1 MRYSSH
7 RPTPRRALAATALSL
22 PLLVAL
28 IGLTIAGAQASP
40 AQVRCGDRI
49 TTDTT
54 LHKDLVNCAN
64 NGIIIGADNVTFDL
78 NGHTIDGNGKPDTSC
93 DPVKHFCDFGVA
105 FARHHGVVVK
115 DGSIRQFE
123 GGILVFRSKR
133 ARLVGLSTRRNHFS
147 GIGTAGSAHIL
158 VRNSSGNGTTAS
170 EGNGI
175 GMFGS
180 RRIRVVNSTF
190 KNNAHVGIKPVGSK
204 NSLIKGNLVAGNGD
218 EGLLMEGGNGF
229 RITRNRVVGNGAGIT
244 LGPGTDNLITG
255 NRVFRGRDGIRVE
268 KGHDNLV
275 EGNLV
280 VRTRK
285 AGIRLGIPHPLL
297 GGAHNI
303 VRRNRVRGSR
313 VDGFLIGKK
322 DRQSVLKGNVARG
335 AGDDGFDVASR
346 TTTLTSNRAL
356 RNGDLGI
363 EAVGGVTDGGG
374 NVARHNGDPRQCTNV
389 ACK

>member
-1 MRYSSH
+1 VSS
-7 RPTPRRALAATALSL
+7 RRAIPAAGIAL
-22 PLLVAL
+22 PLLAAAVA
-28 IGLTIAGAQASP
+28 GLTMGGAQAAL
-40 AQVRCGDRI
+40 AQVGCGDRI
-49 TTDTT
+49 TVDTT
-54 LHKDLVNCAN
+54 LNKDLVNCPN
-64 NGIIIGADNVTFDL
+64 NGIIIGADNVTLDL
-78 NGHTIDGNGKPDTSC
+78 NGHTIDGNGKPDKSC
-93 DPVKHFCDFGVA
+93 DPVKHFCDFGIG

-123 GGILVFRSKR
+123 GGILAFRSKR
-133 ARLVGLSTRRNHFS
+133 ARLLGLSTRSNHFS
-147 GIGTAGSAHIL
+147 GIGTAGSARIL
-158 VRNSSGNGTTAS
+158 VRNCSGNGTTAA
-170 EGNGI
+170 EGDGI
-175 GMFGS
+175 GLFDS

-190 KNNAHVGIKPVGSK
+190 KNNAHVGIKPAPSK
-204 NSLIKGNLVAGNGD
+204 NSLIKGNLIAGNGD
-218 EGLLMEGGNGF
+218 EGFLMEGGSGF
-229 RITRNRVVGNGAGIT
+229 RIIRNRVVGNGAGIT
-244 LGPGTDNLITG
+244 LGPGTDNVVRG

-280 VRTRK
+280 VRARK

-313 VDGFLIGKK
+313 VDGFLVGKK
-322 DRQSVLKGNVARG
+322 DRHSVLKDNLARG

-363 EAVGGVTDGGG
+363 EAVRGVTDGGG

-389 ACK
+389 ACR